1 MSEVLFQ
8 HEIDSLIESLA
19 SGSLNVDSFKASS
32 PSNVKSFDFNRP
44 NKFSKEQ
51 MTSLEIIHNSF
62 ARMLSNFMSAYLR
75 SSIKIRVSA
84 VEQLIYE
91 DFVSSIPSPTLI
103 TVFSLEPLKRTAIF
117 ESNMQFVFPVMELM
131 FGGRGNETDKIR
143 ALTDI
148 EISVMRKFHVKV
160 LEIFSR
166 AWSDIFEIK
175 TNIESMETN
184 PRFSQTVTPKET
196 VAVITLDTF
205 IGKSNGLINI
215 CIPFVVL
222 DPVISRLSS
231 HYWLTESMG
240 APDNLEAAYL
250 EKVISKVRLDVSAV
264 IGETDITMRDF
275 LQLQKGDVLQ
285 LDRTVKEDMDFYVDN
300 LIKFKC
306 KPGYSGNRIAVQI
319 SGEVEGD

>member
-1 MSEVLFQ
+1 VTEVLFQ

-19 SGSLNVDSFKASS
+19 SGNINVDSFKPAT

-51 MTSLEIIHNSF
+51 MMSLEIIHNSF

-84 VEQLIYE
+84 VEQLTYE

-117 ESNMQFVFPVMELM
+117 ESNMQYVFPVMELM
-131 FGGRGNETDKIR
+131 FGGRATGTDKVR

-148 EISVMRKFHVKV
+148 EISVMRKFHAKV

-184 PRFSQTVTPKET
+184 PRFSQTITPKET

-240 APDNLEAAYL
+240 SPDDLEAAYL
-250 EKVISKVRLDVSAV
+250 EKIISRVKLDMSAV
-264 IGETDITMRDF
+264 IGETDITVRDF

-285 LDRTVKEDMDFYVDN
+285 LDRLVTEDMDFYIDN
-300 LIKFKC
+300 LLRFKC
-306 KPGYSGNRIAVQI
+306 KPGFSGNRMAVQI

>member
-1 MSEVLFQ
+1 MTEVLFQ

-19 SGSLNVDSFKASS
+19 SGNINMDSFKSAS
-32 PSNVKSFDFNRP
+32 PSHVKSFDFNRP

-51 MTSLEIIHNSF
+51 MMSLEIIHNSF

-84 VEQLIYE
+84 VEQLTYE

-117 ESNMQFVFPVMELM
+117 ESNMQYVFPVMEMM
-131 FGGRGNETDKIR
+131 FGGKGTGADKVR

-148 EISVMRKFHVKV
+148 EISVMRKFHAKV
-160 LEIFSR
+160 LEIFGR
-166 AWSDIFEIK
+166 AWSDIFEIR

-184 PRFSQTVTPKET
+184 PRFSQTITPKET

-205 IGKSNGLINI
+205 IGNSNGLINI

-240 APDNLEAAYL
+240 SPDDLEAAYL
-250 EKVISKVRLDVSAV
+250 EKIISRVRLDLSAV

-285 LDRTVKEDMDFYVDN
+285 LDRRVKEDMDFYVDN
-300 LIKFKC
+300 LLKFKC
-306 KPGYSGNRIAVQI
+306 KPGFSGNRMAVQI

>member
-8 HEIDSLIESLA
+8 HEIDSIINSLA
-19 SGSLNVDSFKASS
+19 SGSINMDNFIPAPSS
-32 PSNVKSFDFNRP
+32 KVKSFDFNRP

-51 MTSLEIIHNSF
+51 MMKLDIIHNSF

-84 VEQLIYE
+84 VEQLTYE

-117 ESNMQFVFPVMELM
+117 ESNMQYVFPVLEMM
-131 FGGRGNETDKIR
+131 FGGRGTGNDKIR
-143 ALTDI
+143 SLTDI
-148 EISVMRKFHVKV
+148 EISVMRKLHVKV

-166 AWSDIFEIK
+166 AWSNIFEIK

-184 PRFSQTVTPKET
+184 PRFSQTITPKET

-205 IGKSNGLINI
+205 IGDSHGMINI

-231 HYWLTESMG
+231 HYWLSDSMG
-240 APDNLEAAYL
+240 APDNLESEYL
-250 EKVISKVRLDVSAV
+250 KKMISKVKLEVSAV
-264 IGETDITMRDF
+264 IGTTDITMREF

-285 LDRTVKEDMDFYVDN
+285 LDRIVTEYMDFYVDN
-300 LIKFKC
+300 LLKFKC
-306 KPGYSGNRIAVQI
+306 KPGYSGSRMAVQI

>member
-1 MSEVLFQ
+1 MTEVLFQ

-19 SGSLNVDSFKASS
+19 SGNLNMDNFKPTSSSL
-32 PSNVKSFDFNRP
+32 VKNFDFNRP

-51 MTSLEIIHNSF
+51 MMSLEIIHNSF

-84 VEQLIYE
+84 VEQLTYE

-117 ESNMQFVFPVMELM
+117 ESNMQYVFPVMEMM
-131 FGGRGNETDKIR
+131 FGGKGGGTDKVR
-143 ALTDI
+143 ALTEI
-148 EISVMRKFHVKV
+148 EISVMRKFHAKV
-160 LEIFSR
+160 LDIFSM
-166 AWSDIFEIK
+166 AWADIFEIK

-184 PRFSQTVTPKET
+184 PRFSQTITPKET
-196 VAVITLDTF
+196 VAVISLDAF

-215 CIPFVVL
+215 CIPYIVL

-231 HYWLTESMG
+231 HYWLTETMG
-240 APDNLEAAYL
+240 APDDLEAAYL
-250 EKVISKVRLDVSAV
+250 ERVISKIKLDVSAV
-264 IGETDITMRDF
+264 IGEADISAREF
-275 LQLQKGDVLQ
+275 LQLQKGDVLH
-285 LDRTVKEDMDFYVDN
+285 LNRTVKEDMDFYVDN
-300 LIKFKC
+300 LLKFKC
-306 KPGYSGNRIAVQI
+306 KPGIAGNRMAVQI